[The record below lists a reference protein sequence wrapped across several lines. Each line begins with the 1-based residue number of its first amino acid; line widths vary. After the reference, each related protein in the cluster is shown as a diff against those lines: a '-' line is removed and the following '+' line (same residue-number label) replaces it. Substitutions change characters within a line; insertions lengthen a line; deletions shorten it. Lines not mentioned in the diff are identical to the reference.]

1 MVLEVDPEVSKT
13 RVHEASIPKVDPKAD
28 NTRVQS
34 KTSPEVGCTE
44 SSGDGVGPEVGHEVD
59 SGKRTQE
66 AVHDT
71 IDGLKSCHRP
81 CGAGTWARWRRIR
94 WR

>member
-34 KTSPEVGCTE
+34 KTSPEVG
-44 SSGDGVGPEVGHEVD
+44 
-59 SGKRTQE
+59 
-66 AVHDT
+66 
-71 IDGLKSCHRP
+71 
-81 CGAGTWARWRRIR
+81 
-94 WR
+94 